1 MKSQNLNKNNRRQ
14 NLKIHPNNNNFCPKK
29 KKNPYSKTKHCRSFL
44 TEKHQANPISR
55 LLLSSQEE
63 ANEVR
68 HKQFLHVPVT
78 DRFAILQ
85 NS

>member
-1 MKSQNLNKNNRRQ
+1 MKSQNLNKNNRSQ
-14 NLKIHPNNNNFCPKK
+14 KTSPLQQQLLPEKK
-29 KKNPYSKTKHCRSFL
+29 KKPYSKTKNCRSFL

-68 HKQFLHVPVT
+68 NQQFLNVPVT

-85 NS
+85 NL